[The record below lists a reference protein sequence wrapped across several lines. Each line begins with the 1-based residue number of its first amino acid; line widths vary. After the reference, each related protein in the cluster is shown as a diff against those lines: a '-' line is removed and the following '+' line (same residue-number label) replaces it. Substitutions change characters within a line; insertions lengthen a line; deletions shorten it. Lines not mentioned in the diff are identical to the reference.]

1 LILHGRQ
8 LIADRQRVKGRRSV
22 LPEQDLRLKAK
33 GKTGKLCKGGSYEK
47 NSRFKGSLSMVIPPN
62 RGYEKVF
69 EILISLSYG
78 SLSKNRALGREFFC
92 LIQ

>member
-1 LILHGRQ
+1 LRGKERFTRGPLSLEERPAEH
-8 LIADRQRVKGRRSV
+8 
-22 LPEQDLRLKAK
+22 DLRLKAK
-33 GKTGKLCKGGSYEK
+33 GKTGKLCTVGSYEK

-78 SLSKNRALGREFFC
+78 SFSNDRALDREFFC